1 MFVCAPKGIFLYLF
15 IKKFTETTMKKILL
29 STLGVAALALG
40 VNAQAYIPNSG
51 FESWGTQTGE
61 DPQPQG
67 WISYNVFT
75 SPLIPGGSSNPT
87 SVSQA
92 GTPDNYQG
100 NYSAK
105 IETVT
110 LVSNPSPSDV
120 PNTAGA
126 MYTGSVAL
134 APPYLF
140 PGYASQQRPQTMT
153 YYTKYTPSGTDTAM
167 AIVAI
172 THWNGMSRDTIA
184 YGIDYIPSA
193 ISAYTMRTVAL
204 VYDPAFVNTIPD
216 TIAIAFSASGFFNP
230 QVGSSMWV
238 DAVAFS
244 GYVGVDEQLNN
255 AGVSVYPNPS
265 AVSTQFD
272 VTVDNAAQVVVYDMT
287 GREVSREN
295 FNGKVARVNSAALAN
310 GSYSYSIISNEAE
323 VLSRGQFAVAH

>member
-1 MFVCAPKGIFLYLF
+1 
-15 IKKFTETTMKKILL
+15 MKKILL
-29 STLGVAALALG
+29 STVTVAAFALAA
-40 VNAQAYIPNSG
+40 NAQAYIPNSG

-61 DPQPQG
+61 DQQPQG

-75 SPLIPGGSSNPT
+75 SPLIPGGNTNPT

-110 LVSNPSPSDV
+110 LVANPSPTDV

-126 MYTGSVAL
+126 MYTGTVAL
-134 APPYLF
+134 ASPYLF
-140 PGYASQQRPQTMT
+140 PGYASQQRPQSMT
-153 YYTKYTPSGTDTAM
+153 YYTKYTPAGTDTAL
-167 AIVAI
+167 ALVTI
-172 THWNGMSRDTIA
+172 TKWNGSSRDTIA
-184 YGIDYIPSA
+184 YGIDYIPAAVAS
-193 ISAYTMRTVAL
+193 YTMRTVAI

-216 TIAIAFSASGFFNP
+216 TIAVAFSASSIYSP
-230 QVGSSMWV
+230 QVGSAMWV

-244 GYVGVDEQLNN
+244 GYVGIAEQANN
-255 AGVSVYPNPS
+255 SGVSVYPNPS
-265 AVSTQFD
+265 ATSTQFD

-310 GSYSYSIISNEAE
+310 GSYTYTIISNEAE
-323 VLSRGQFAVAH
+323 VINRGQFAVAH